1 MASASTK
8 LSEMG
13 NSEAFYS
20 VLLEVELSRPPL
32 SRYGEGVV
40 LGRSPLHYRIIAV
53 FHIPIS

>member
-1 MASASTK
+1 
-8 LSEMG
+8 MG